1 MSLMKKNINIVIAII
16 MFVFMFGT
24 GHSFAETTY
33 PNISVEVGGT
43 QDPRALSSSIEIILI
58 FTILSLLPSIVIMM
72 TSFTRVIIVLSFL
85 KTALGVQQNLPG
97 QIVLGLALFLTFFI
111 MAPTGEK
118 IYQEALKPYMAE
130 EITQEEAFTKG
141 MGPVRDFMLKQTRE
155 KDIVLFAEMARI
167 DMDSIKNI
175 NDIPN
180 RVLLPSFMISELKS
194 GFQMGFML
202 FIPFLIVD
210 MVVSSTLMSMGM
222 MMLPPTTISLPFKLL
237 LFILADGWNLVIK
250 SIVMG
255 FK

>member
-1 MSLMKKNINIVIAII
+1 MKKNISVIIGII
-16 MFVFMFGT
+16 LVAAVFGAGT
-24 GHSFAETTY
+24 SFAETVY

-72 TSFTRVIIVLSFL
+72 TSFTRIIIILSFL
-85 KTALGVQQNLPG
+85 KTALGIQQNLPG

-118 IYQEALKPYMAE
+118 VYEDALKPYMAE
-130 EITQEEAFTKG
+130 EITQQEAFTKA
-141 MGPVRDFMLKQTRE
+141 MGPMRDFMLKQTRE
-155 KDIVLFAEMARI
+155 KDIVLFAEMAKI
-167 DMDSIKNI
+167 DMNSMENV